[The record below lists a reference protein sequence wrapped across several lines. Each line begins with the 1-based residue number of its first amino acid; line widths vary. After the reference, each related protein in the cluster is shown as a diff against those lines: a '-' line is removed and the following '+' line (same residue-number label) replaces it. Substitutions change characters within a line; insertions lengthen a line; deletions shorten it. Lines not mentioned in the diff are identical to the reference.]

1 MVKVIK
7 RKRPRA
13 VTQWVKKELVAQK
26 ARYKKIIQEQEDL
39 SPKRE
44 KWVEEFF
51 QRIQTR
57 GYNVHYD
64 MRKVIDA
71 KDIPKKPR
79 RKFKVIF

>member
-7 RKRPRA
+7 RPRPKA
-13 VTQWVKKELVAQK
+13 VAQWVRKELVAQK
-26 ARYKKIIQEQEDL
+26 ARYKKIVQEQEDL

-44 KWVEEFF
+44 KWIEEFF
-51 QRIQTR
+51 ERIQTR

-64 MRKVIDA
+64 MRRKIDA
-71 KDIPKKPR
+71 KEIPKKPR